1 MDKIIAV
8 GCDHAAFVLKETIK
22 KHLQEQGY
30 EVKDY
35 GCFSSESVD
44 YPDMIHP
51 LAKEINAG
59 KIERGIVLC
68 GSGIGVSM
76 VANKYPKVRCALCWN
91 SELARLCRQHNDA
104 NVLALGAR
112 FIPEKEALEMVDTF
126 LNTPFE
132 GGRHQG
138 RVDKI
143 SYLCSP
149 IKNDL

>member
-1 MDKIIAV
+1 MDRIIAT
-8 GCDHAAFVLKETIK
+8 GCDHAAFGLKETIK

-30 EVKDY
+30 EVRDF
-35 GCFSSESVD
+35 GTFSSESVD

-51 LAKEINAG
+51 LAKEINDG
-59 KIERGIVLC
+59 KIERGIILC

-76 VANKYPKVRCALCWN
+76 VANKYPKVRCALCWTA
-91 SELARLCRQHNDA
+91 ELAKLCRQHNDA

-112 FIPEKEALEMVDTF
+112 FIPEEEALEMVEVF

-143 SYLCSP
+143 SF
-149 IKNDL
+149 

>member
-1 MDKIIAV
+1 MDRIIAT

-30 EVKDY
+30 EVRDF
-35 GCFSSESVD
+35 GTFSSESVD

-51 LAKEINAG
+51 LAKEINDG
-59 KIERGIVLC
+59 KIKRGIILC

-91 SELARLCRQHNDA
+91 VELAKLCRQHNDA
-104 NVLALGAR
+104 NILALGAR

-126 LNTPFE
+126 LNTSFE

-143 SYLCSP
+143 SF
-149 IKNDL
+149 

>member
-1 MDKIIAV
+1 MNKIIAT
-8 GCDHAAFVLKETIK
+8 GCDHAAFDLKEAIK
-22 KHLQEQGY
+22 KHLQSQGY
-30 EVKDY
+30 EVRDF
-35 GCFSSESVD
+35 GTFSGESVD

-51 LAKEINAG
+51 LAQEINDG

-68 GSGIGVSM
+68 GSGVGVSM

-91 SELARLCRQHNDA
+91 VELAKLCRQHNDA

-112 FIPEKEALEMVDTF
+112 FIAEREALEMVDVF

-138 RVDKI
+138 RVEKI
-143 SYLCSP
+143 ARSVELF
-149 IKNDL
+149 